1 MKYTPTYEHFKGM
14 YIYHKT
20 VLILYASML
29 YSICFAGML
38 NQTKLTLKIHH
49 RVHIPVWLCSSE
61 FAYNDK
67 HFWSNKQF
75 IKTSTVKIIEFF
87 SITIP
92 KYENLKLLKEKHIL
106 VQFIVYG

>member
-38 NQTKLTLKIHH
+38 NQTKLTLKIHP
-49 RVHIPVWLCSSE
+49 RVHIPV
-61 FAYNDK
+61 
-67 HFWSNKQF
+67 
-75 IKTSTVKIIEFF
+75 
-87 SITIP
+87 
-92 KYENLKLLKEKHIL
+92 
-106 VQFIVYG
+106 